1 MNGMQSLTILFDRT
15 PSGAIF
21 ITDVELLET
30 PMADVITATA
40 DVSKPDYVTMLES
53 AYGAPSQ
60 VAFGSAVFYMPAPPA
75 TDLEQA
81 ALAHYRYFVGD
92 LWERYGEA
100 AWLGPWRQLY
110 SRSPGAAHDIVG
122 ELRTL
127 PDHTTALSAGVL
139 LDEAENAAQAQ
150 AALVT
155 AFDDPAVTE
164 LAVYQLGDGEAMNG
178 LLVAGRRQASQGATF
193 LVFLID

>member
-1 MNGMQSLTILFDRT
+1 MANPT
-15 PSGAIF
+15 
-21 ITDVELLET
+21 TDK
-30 PMADVITATA
+30 ADAV
-40 DVSKPDYVTMLES
+40 KPDYVTALES

-60 VAFGSAVFYMPAPPA
+60 AAFGSAVFYEPGQTAM
-75 TDLEQA
+75 DLEQA
-81 ALAHYRYFVGD
+81 ALAHYRYFVGA

-110 SRSPGAAHDIVG
+110 RRPPSAAHDIVG
-122 ELRTL
+122 ELRAL
-127 PDHTTALSAGVL
+127 PDHTIALSAGVL

-164 LAVYQLGDGEAMNG
+164 LAVYQLGDGGAMNG
-178 LLVAGRRQASQGATF
+178 MLVAGQRQATPEAIF

>member
-1 MNGMQSLTILFDRT
+1 MPM
-15 PSGAIF
+15 
-21 ITDVELLET
+21 TDVVT
-30 PMADVITATA
+30 APADAA
-40 DVSKPDYVTMLES
+40 KPDYVTALEQ

-60 VAFGSAVFYMPAPPA
+60 AAFGSAVFYVSGQTA
-75 TDLEQA
+75 TELEQA
-81 ALAHYRYFVGD
+81 ALDKYRYFVGD

-110 SRSPGAAHDIVG
+110 RRPPGAVHDIMG
-122 ELRTL
+122 ELRAL

-150 AALVT
+150 ASLVT

-164 LAVYQLGDGEAMNG
+164 LAIYQLGDGEAMNG
-178 LLVAGRRQASQGATF
+178 LLVAGRRQATHEAIF
-193 LVFLID
+193 LIFLID

>member
-1 MNGMQSLTILFDRT
+1 M
-15 PSGAIF
+15 
-21 ITDVELLET
+21 TDV
-30 PMADVITATA
+30 VTATA
-40 DVSKPDYVTMLES
+40 DVTKPDYVIALEL

-60 VAFGSAVFYMPAPPA
+60 AGFGSAVFYAPAQTTPE
-75 TDLEQA
+75 LEQA
-81 ALAHYRYFVGD
+81 ALARYRYFVGD
-92 LWERYGEA
+92 LWTQYGEA

-110 SRSPGAAHDIVG
+110 RRPPGALPDIVG
-122 ELRTL
+122 ELRAL
-127 PDHTTALSAGVL
+127 PDHTAALSAGVL

-164 LAVYQLGDGEAMNG
+164 LAVYQLGDGGAMNG
-178 LLVAGRRQASQGATF
+178 LLVAGRRQATQEAIF

>member
-1 MNGMQSLTILFDRT
+1 MTDLT
-15 PSGAIF
+15 
-21 ITDVELLET
+21 
-30 PMADVITATA
+30 TAA
-40 DVSKPDYVTMLES
+40 PDFAKPDYVTALER

-60 VAFGSAVFYMPAPPA
+60 AGFGSAVFYESGQSAP
-75 TDLEQA
+75 DLEQA

-110 SRSPGAAHDIVG
+110 SRPPGATHAIVG
-122 ELRTL
+122 ELRALT
-127 PDHTTALSAGVL
+127 DRTARQSAGVL
-139 LDEAENAAQAQ
+139 LDEAENAAGAQ
-150 AALVT
+150 AALVA

-164 LAVYQLGDGEAMNG
+164 LAIYQLGDGGAMSG
-178 LLVAGRRQASQGATF
+178 ILVAGRRQAPPAALF